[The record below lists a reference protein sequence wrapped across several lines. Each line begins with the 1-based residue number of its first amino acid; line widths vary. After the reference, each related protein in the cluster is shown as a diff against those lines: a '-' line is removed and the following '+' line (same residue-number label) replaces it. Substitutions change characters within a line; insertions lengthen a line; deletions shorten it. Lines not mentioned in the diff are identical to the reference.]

1 MAELTGLPAV
11 AIAAL
16 VARREAS
23 AAEVVAAHLERIAAV
38 DGAINAVVAL
48 DADGALATA
57 RVADAAM
64 ARGDPPGPLLGVPFT
79 VKDNLSA
86 AGLPMAI
93 GAPERV
99 GVVAET
105 DATAVARLRSA
116 GGILLGKTNCPPYGG
131 GIETDNPVHG
141 RTNNPYDLARTP
153 GGSSGG
159 EAAIVA
165 AGGSACGLGTDSG
178 ASVRLP
184 AHFCGLAALKPTA
197 GRVPVTGVIDDEGPI
212 GALSDP
218 RTQVGPLAR
227 AVADVAL
234 LLRIVAGPDGSDG
247 GVAPV
252 PLGDPAAV
260 RRRRAARRRPGPERP
275 GDADGRN
282 RCRGPRRGRRA
293 ARRGRDSRGR
303 GASGRRPRA
312 HARGLALLW
321 RRHARGRPIPGAAP
335 VGRLPRRD
343 ARLRRPLRPARVP
356 RLPGAGAAT
365 RRDERPGRDRADELH
380 HAGEPRRLA
389 RGDRARRHVARGA
402 ADRRAARRAAVA
414 RRRGAGRRARD
425 RAGTRRLPPAGGGG
439 GPVDRRHRPGA
450 DRQPVNCGR
459 TAAAAQR
466 TALCTSVRGRA
477 PLRKLTR
484 ALTVWA
490 RPRMIG
496 TDARTTVVPAATGSV
511 RTRRP
516 LTNSVTARIDRPVT
530 VTRATREAHSE
541 ATATRATRAGER
553 ATTPATA
560 AAGAGGAAAAATGA
574 IGATGGTVVVVVGGG
589 GGGGGQLSFL

>member
-79 VKDNLSA
+79 VKDNLGA
-86 AGLPMAI
+86 AGLARVM
-93 GAPERV
+93 GARARV
-99 GVVAET
+99 GVIA
-105 DATAVARLRSA
+105 DRTAPAAARLKAA

-131 GIETDNPVHG
+131 GTETDNPVHG

-227 AVADVAL
+227 TVGDVAL
-234 LLRIVAGPDGSDG
+234 LLRVVAGPDGSDG

-252 PLGDPAAV
+252 ALGDPAAV
-260 RRRRAARRRPGPERP
+260 
-275 GDADGRN
+275 D
-282 RCRGPRRGRRA
+282 
-293 ARRGRDSRGR
+293 
-303 GASGRRPRA
+303 
-312 HARGLALLW
+312 
-321 RRHARGRPIPGAAP
+321 
-335 VGRLPRRD
+335 
-343 ARLRRPLRPARVP
+343 
-356 RLPGAGAAT
+356 
-365 RRDERPGRDRADELH
+365 
-380 HAGEPRRLA
+380 
-389 RGDRARRHVARGA
+389 
-402 ADRRAARRAAVA
+402 
-414 RRRGAGRRARD
+414 
-425 RAGTRRLPPAGGGG
+425 AGGAHGAVPGG
-439 GPVDRRHRPGA
+439 NGLGA
-450 DRQPVNCGR
+450 P
-459 TAAAAQR
+459 
-466 TALCTSVRGRA
+466 
-477 PLRKLTR
+477 
-484 ALTVWA
+484 
-490 RPRMIG
+490 
-496 TDARTTVVPAATGSV
+496 
-511 RTRRP
+511 
-516 LTNSVTARIDRPVT
+516 
-530 VTRATREAHSE
+530 
-541 ATATRATRAGER
+541 
-553 ATTPATA
+553 TPATVA
-560 AAGAGGAAAAATGA
+560 PPRGPPP
-574 IGATGGTVVVVVGGG
+574 
-589 GGGGGQLSFL
+589 